1 MNASH
6 DLITVF
12 GGIFGLLA
20 VFSLIGAGLKY
31 RVARG
36 EPHGVIDNLNAR
48 IKAWWWMIGLLAG
61 ALWIG
66 KPGVIALFFGQA
78 INRAYLGSF

>member
-36 EPHGVIDNLNAR
+36 EPHASVLAR
-48 IKAWWWMIGLLAG
+48 GRAVRTALDQVMAAESAPVGEGAELA
-61 ALWIG
+61 
-66 KPGVIALFFGQA
+66 FFPPVTG
-78 INRAYLGSF
+78 G